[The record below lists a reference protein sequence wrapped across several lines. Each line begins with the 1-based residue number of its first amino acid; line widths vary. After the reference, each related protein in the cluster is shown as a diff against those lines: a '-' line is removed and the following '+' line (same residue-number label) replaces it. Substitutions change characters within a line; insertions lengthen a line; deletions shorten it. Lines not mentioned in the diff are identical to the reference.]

1 MKVKNHLVHS
11 GLLSGFAV
19 IMLLVRIGITESLQ
33 YSFLLWNLALAWVP
47 LMVTK
52 NLGNVNRD
60 FSFGFWCLV
69 GIWLLFLPNSPYL
82 ITDLKHL
89 KRSELDYSWVD
100 PLIFFSFSFVGLY
113 IAMVSTSQVHKAL
126 ALKFNVGFTW
136 FFILICFV
144 LSGFGVYLGRIERYN
159 SWDLFT
165 HPFRLFRGSWVAI
178 QNEQALWMTF
188 SFGFFM
194 FLVYILF
201 FRTSDLHLK
210 HEI

>member
-1 MKVKNHLVHS
+1 MKNRLS
-11 GLLSGFAV
+11 QLGLLSCFAV
-19 IMLLVRIGITESLQ
+19 LLLIIRVFITESIQ
-33 YSFLLWNLALAWVP
+33 YTFLLWNLALAWIP
-47 LMVTK
+47 LLITCNIPK
-52 NLGNVNRD
+52 R
-60 FSFGFWCLV
+60 SGFYTVLFWPMI

-89 KRSELDYSWVD
+89 KRSELDYAWVD

-113 IAMVSTSQVHKAL
+113 IAMLSTLLVHKAL
-126 ALKFNVGFTW
+126 SSKLNYIVSW
-136 FFILICFV
+136 FFILICFIF
-144 LSGFGVYLGRIERYN
+144 SGFGIYLGRIERYN

-165 HPFRLFRGSWVAI
+165 HPFLLFRGSWVAI
-178 QNEQALWMTF
+178 RNEQAIWMTF

-210 HEI
+210 DEI